1 MRPLKILT
9 LIAFLTWALALP
21 AQTRDENWKRCE
33 ASDWAAAIEACSA
46 IIQSSQETSANKAR
60 ALYVRGTA
68 RRRMGD
74 SANALEDF
82 SQALQLDTN
91 NANIFRGRGRGRV
104 YLLKGENDKAIED
117 FNQALRIDPAYSD
130 GYVLRGN
137 AYSAKGNYARA
148 VEDFDQ
154 ALQLNPTSADAFY
167 NRAREFANN
176 GQYERSIPDWNRAIQ
191 YKPGDA
197 DSYYGRGQAYSHT
210 GDYQRAIQDYTETLR
225 IDPKYASALYLR
237 RRAHLHEGNYL
248 AASADSLRSI
258 GLKLGT
264 SGTLVLLSIL
274 AALSIF
280 SATFLFM
287 LFRKRIRPIREA

>member
-91 NANIFRGRGRGRV
+91 NANIFRGRGRV
-104 YLLKGENDKAIED
+104 YSL
-117 FNQALRIDPAYSD
+117 
-130 GYVLRGN
+130 V
-137 AYSAKGNYARA
+137 
-148 VEDFDQ
+148 
-154 ALQLNPTSADAFY
+154 
-167 NRAREFANN
+167 
-176 GQYERSIPDWNRAIQ
+176 Q